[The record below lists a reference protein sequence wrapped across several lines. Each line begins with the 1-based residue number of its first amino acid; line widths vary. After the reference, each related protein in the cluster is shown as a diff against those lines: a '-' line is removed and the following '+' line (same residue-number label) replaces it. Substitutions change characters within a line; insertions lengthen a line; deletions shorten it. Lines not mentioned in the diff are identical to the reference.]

1 MAQDRWINAT
11 VDSNAA
17 ARVSREDH
25 NHTLSIGSAAS
36 GDATLSFDSAKVTS
50 INVLNSLFDRFR
62 ERARSLGIK

>member
-11 VDSNAA
+11 VDGNAA
-17 ARVSREDH
+17 SRASRDDH
-25 NHTLSIGSAAS
+25 NHTMTLGAAAAN
-36 GDATLSFDSAKVTS
+36 DATFSFDSAKVTS